1 MQSLNTPNYISEPLT
16 FENFIGN
23 TQIKQILSDNI
34 EVTLKRHGAFPH
46 ILIHGQS
53 GGGKT
58 SLLNALAKKL
68 NTTIVELN
76 CGSGNVNIVNTLLKI
91 PDRGIL
97 FLDEIHAL
105 DMQSI
110 ENVLYRYMDQGII
123 YLRYPDGR
131 IEPFNVGRRITI
143 AAATTEVDKL
153 PTPLLNRFT
162 LNLKLKPYTHDEMCA
177 ILNLNLQKTLDVSS
191 DAIAILANA
200 TRYVPRRAVQFS
212 QIVKNYALQHDLTT
226 IDSNAMRKALH
237 NMGIDEHGFD
247 DFDRDYIKTLYFTF
261 NNQPTGLNALISML
275 GDSKKT
281 IEEKENWLIREGFLV
296 RTSRGRMLS
305 PAGLRIA
312 MQLEQ
317 LN

>member
-1 MQSLNTPNYISEPLT
+1 MQPLNTPNYISEPLT

-131 IEPFNVGRRITI
+131 IELFNVGRCITI

>member
-1 MQSLNTPNYISEPLT
+1 MQPLNTPNYISEPLT

>member
-1 MQSLNTPNYISEPLT
+1 MQPLNTPNYISEPLT

-68 NTTIVELN
+68 NTTVVELN

-200 TRYVPRRAVQFS
+200 TRYVPRHAVQFS

-247 DFDRDYIKTLYFTF
+247 DFDRDYIKTIYFTF
-261 NNQPTGLNALISML
+261 NNQPTGLNALTSML